1 MTPSTHPRDAD
12 DGMAAEHHG
21 CCREHLDAHPR
32 SVARAR
38 DSVTAFAAAHGA
50 STAQCGAI
58 ALAVS
63 EAVANAVV
71 HAYAGGDDEGI
82 IELRTWMDD
91 RHLIALVCDDG
102 IGMGRAQPSAGLGL
116 GIALMAGLSER
127 LTVESLSG
135 RPGTRVQMTFCVG

>member
-1 MTPSTHPRDAD
+1 
-12 DGMAAEHHG
+12 MAGDHRG

-38 DSVTAFAAAHGA
+38 DSVIAFAAAHGA

-63 EAVANAVV
+63 EAVANAIV
-71 HAYAGGDDEGI
+71 HAYAGGEDEAV

-91 RHLIALVCDDG
+91 RRLIALVRDHG
-102 IGMGRAQPSAGLGL
+102 VGMGRAEPSPGLGL

-127 LTVESLSG
+127 LTVESPSG
-135 RPGTRVQMTFCVG
+135 SRGTRVQMTFSVG